1 MDAMSNRAKSTG
13 LVVGSDVL
21 GGKRGKT
28 AVIRTVGE
36 LIGPHRVGRA
46 LAIETY
52 ENWLEAN
59 RYLNM
64 NDLKEMTKA
73 ELRQAA

>member
-1 MDAMSNRAKSTG
+1 MCW
-13 LVVGSDVL
+13 

-28 AVIRTVGE
+28 AIIRPVGE

-64 NDLKEMTKA
+64 KDLKEMTKA